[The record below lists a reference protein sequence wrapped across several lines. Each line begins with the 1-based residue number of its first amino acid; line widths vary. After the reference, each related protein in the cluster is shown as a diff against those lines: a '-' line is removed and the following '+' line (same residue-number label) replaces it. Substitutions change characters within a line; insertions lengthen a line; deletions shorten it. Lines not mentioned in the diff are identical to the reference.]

1 MNPNATRSWK
11 FFRAGGFN
19 QVVLNSGADLLNL
32 DQLDQKLWVALACPT
47 TGVEFDKTTLALI
60 DTDKDGRVRVPEL
73 IAAVKW
79 AGGLLKNPDD
89 LLKGSPTLRPAAID
103 DTHPEGKLIASFA
116 RQVLGKG
123 DNDEITIDEAA
134 AAAQTFAAKPFNG
147 DGIVPADSAGDDV
160 TKAVIADI
168 ITCLGAD
175 PDASGKPGV
184 GQAKVDR
191 FFADAA
197 SYSDWW
203 KKAEADA
210 TVLPLGVNT
219 EAASGAVRAVKA
231 KVDDYFARGRLAA
244 FDPRSVSALNRDEK
258 EYAALSAKDLTSTHA
273 DIASLPLA
281 QVGATTPL
289 PLTQGINPAWANA
302 IAALQSHAIVPLLGA
317 RTVLTEA
324 DWNALLG
331 KLAAFDAWNAG
342 KTGGTVEKIGL
353 KRTREILATK
363 AKDTLTALIGKDV
376 TEAGHAQAVIGLH
389 RLIHYH
395 RDLAKLCRNFVNFA
409 DFYGRKEKAIFQAG
423 TLYLDQRSCELCLV
437 VDDAGKHAAMA
448 GMAGTYLA
456 YCDCVRKG
464 SSEKLSIVA
473 AFTGGDSDNLIV
485 GRNGIFY
492 DRKGRDWDA
501 TITKIVDNPIS
512 IRQAF
517 WSPYKKLVRM
527 IEERAAK
534 QAAAADADA
543 NAQLTAAANTPL
555 APAAPGAPAAPA
567 APAKPAFDPSV
578 IALLSLALGTLATA
592 FAGLLVFFKGF
603 ENWQVPLV
611 IAGIMLVISSP
622 SMAIAWLKLRK
633 RNLGPI
639 LDANGWAVNA
649 KAKMNVPF
657 GGALTGVAA
666 LPPGSTFGAADAYA
680 EKPSIWP
687 KLLLFAFV
695 VWFIWAFLND
705 SQGRLYNW
713 TDGKYGTPPLAV
725 REQIAKDKLDK
736 AKAEK
741 AKAAGAAVAPTVPA
755 AAATPAAP
763 AAPVA
768 PATPPAPAKP

>member
-1 MNPNATRSWK
+1 MSNTWK

-19 QVVLNSGADLLNL
+19 QVVLGSGADLMNL

-47 TGVEFDKTTLALI
+47 TGVEFDKNTLALI
-60 DTDKDGRVRVPEL
+60 DTDQDGRVRAPEL
-73 IAAVKW
+73 IAAAKW

-89 LLKGSPTLRPAAID
+89 LLKASPTLKPAAIND
-103 DTHPEGKLIASFA
+103 AAPEGKLIANFA
-116 RQVLGKG
+116 RQVLGKTDTG
-123 DNDEITIDEAA
+123 EVTFEEAA

-147 DGIVPADSAGDDV
+147 DGIVPADSASDDA

-168 ITCLGAD
+168 INCLGAET
-175 PDASGKPGV
+175 DASGKPGV
-184 GQAKVDR
+184 NQAKVEQ
-191 FFADAA
+191 FFAAA
-197 SYSDWW
+197 AAYSDWW
-203 KKAEADA
+203 KKAEGEAS
-210 TVLPLGVNT
+210 VLPLGLNT
-219 EAASGAVRAVKA
+219 EAAAAAVKAVKA
-231 KVDDYFARGRLAA
+231 KVEDYFARGRLAA
-244 FDPRSVSALNRDEK
+244 FDPRAVNALNRDDK
-258 EYAALSAKDLTSTHA
+258 EYAALGAKNLTSDHA

-302 IAALQSHAIVPLLGA
+302 IAALQSLAITPLLGA
-317 RTVLTEA
+317 KAVLTEA
-324 DWNALLG
+324 DWNALTG
-331 KLAAFDAWNAG
+331 KLAAFDAWNAS
-342 KTGGTVEKIGL
+342 KTGGLVEKIGL
-353 KRTREILATK
+353 ARAREILASK
-363 AKDTLTALIGKDV
+363 AKETLTALIARDKAEEGNS
-376 TEAGHAQAVIGLH
+376 TAVIGLH

-409 DFYGRKEKAIFQAG
+409 DFYGRKDKAIFQAG
-423 TLYLDQRSCELCLV
+423 TLYLDQRSCDLCLT

-464 SSEKLSIVA
+464 SGEKLSIAA

-492 DRKGRDWDA
+492 DRAGRDWDA

-534 QAAAADADA
+534 QAAAADAEA
-543 NAQLTAAANTPL
+543 NASLTAVAN
-555 APAAPGAPAAPA
+555 APATPAASPT
-567 APAKPAFDPSV
+567 KPAFDPSV
-578 IALLSLALGTLATA
+578 IALLSLALGTLAAA
-592 FAGLLVFFKGF
+592 FAGILGF
-603 ENWQVPLV
+603 LGKFEPWQVPLV
-611 IAGIMLVISSP
+611 IVGIMLVVSAP

-649 KAKMNVPF
+649 KARMNVPF

-666 LPPGSTFGAADAYA
+666 LPPGSTFGAADEYA
-680 EKPSIWP
+680 EKPAAWP
-687 KLLLFAFV
+687 KLLAVAFV

-713 TDGKYGTPPLAV
+713 TDNYPAIQHYATPPLSV

-736 AKAEK
+736 AKAD
-741 AKAAGAAVAPTVPA
+741 KAAADA
-755 AAATPAAP
+755 AAGGVP

-768 PATPPAPAKP
+768 PAASSK

>member
-1 MNPNATRSWK
+1 MNHQWK

-19 QVVLNSGADLLNL
+19 QVVISSGADLLNL

-47 TGVEFDKTTLALI
+47 TGVEFDQTTLALI

-73 IAAVKW
+73 IAAAKW
-79 AGGLLKNPDD
+79 AGGLMKNPDD
-89 LLKGSPTLRPAAID
+89 LLKGSPTLRPAAIND
-103 DTHPEGKLIASFA
+103 ATPEGKLIAIFA
-116 RQVLGKG
+116 QQVLGKSG
-123 DNDEITIDEAA
+123 PGEVTFDEAA
-134 AAAQTFAAKPFNG
+134 TAAQTFAAKPFNG
-147 DGIVPADSAGDDV
+147 DGIVPADSASDDA

-168 ITCLGAD
+168 INCVGAD
-175 PDASGKPGV
+175 TDASGKPGV
-184 GQAKVDR
+184 SQARVDQ
-191 FFADAA
+191 FFAAA
-197 SYSDWW
+197 ATYSDWW
-203 KKAEADA
+203 KKAEGDA
-210 TVLPLGVNT
+210 SVLPLGLNT
-219 EAASGAVRAVKA
+219 EIAAAAVKA
-231 KVDDYFARGRLAA
+231 VKSKVDDYFARGRLAA
-244 FDPRSVSALNRDEK
+244 FDPRSVNALNRDEK
-258 EYAALSAKDLTSTHA
+258 EYAALGAKDLTNNHA

-289 PLTQGINPAWANA
+289 PLAQGINPAWANA
-302 IAALQSHAIVPLLGA
+302 IASLQTNAIVPLLGT

-331 KLAAFDAWNAG
+331 KLAAFDTWNAG
-342 KTGGTVEKIGL
+342 KTGGTIEKIGL
-353 KRTREILATK
+353 KRAREILATK
-363 AKDTLTALIGKDV
+363 VKDTLTALIGKDKA
-376 TEAGHAQAVIGLH
+376 EEGHAQAVIGLH
-389 RLIHYH
+389 RLVHYH
-395 RDLAKLCRNFVNFA
+395 RDLARLCRNFVNFG
-409 DFYGRKEKAIFQAG
+409 DFYGRKDKAIFQAG
-423 TLYLDQRSCELCLV
+423 TLYLDQRSCDLCLL

-464 SSEKLSIVA
+464 SGEKLSIVA

-492 DRKGRDWDA
+492 DRQGRDWDA

-517 WSPYKKLVRM
+517 WSPYKKLVRL

-543 NAQLTAAANTPL
+543 NAQLTAVAN
-555 APAAPGAPAAPA
+555 APVAPTTAAAPA
-567 APAKPAFDPSV
+567 GPAKPAFDPSV
-578 IALLSLALGTLATA
+578 IALLSLAIGALATA
-592 FAGLLVFFKGF
+592 FAGILAFLGKF
-603 ENWQVPLV
+603 ETWQVPLV
-611 IAGIMLVISSP
+611 IIGIMLVVSAP
-622 SMAIAWLKLRK
+622 SMAIAWLKLRQ

-666 LPPGSTFGAADAYA
+666 LPPGSTFGAADEYA
-680 EKPSIWP
+680 EKPSVWP

-713 TDGKYGTPPLAV
+713 TDAKYGIPPLSV

-736 AKAEK
+736 AKADKVK
-741 AKAAGAAVAPTVPA
+741 ADA
-755 AAATPAAP
+755 AAAAAPAVPAAP
-763 AAPVA
+763 AATAA
-768 PATPPAPAKP
+768 PATPAKP